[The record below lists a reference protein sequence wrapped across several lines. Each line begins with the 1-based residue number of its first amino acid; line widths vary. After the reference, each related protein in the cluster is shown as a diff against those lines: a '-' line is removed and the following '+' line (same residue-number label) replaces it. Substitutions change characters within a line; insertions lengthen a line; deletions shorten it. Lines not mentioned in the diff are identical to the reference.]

1 VGPRGAQLR
10 AQEQQ
15 GGGGVWHTVVWPGG
29 VVVVLHPLPPRA
41 LLLGRALGGAP
52 LLLQLLLAVFDHQ
65 AAPRQVGQQLQQA
78 GGQAVAGAVAVGAGR
93 AARVGRAGDATVM

>member
-1 VGPRGAQLR
+1 MGPRGAQLR

-65 AAPRQVGQQLQQA
+65 AAPRQVGQELQQA
-78 GGQAVAGAVAVGAGR
+78 GGQAGGGGSSGSGSRASGTRGAGR
-93 AARVGRAGDATVM
+93 RP